1 MHHHPCELH
10 QAAVGPELFCGHA
23 EVDAQGEQAVCGPVL
38 LAGLAVLEEH
48 AAVGPEPPML
58 QVVLELEGMH
68 DTRTR
73 THEHE
78 EPEDTVE
85 ERSREETAD
94 ERNQEENPL
103 ELAAEQVEVE
113 VGAQPAVLVHGE
125 TVAAEAAVEQQVEEA
140 ARDPAVDAKA
150 NHARVSLSSW
160 RATDVWS
167 CGCGSCCD
175 VCDVTLTCPAT
186 AVWGLAVEGLAAH
199 CLPANG
205 AGGLVASPD
214 FALHRKTEKR
224 IATWLQEIATANYS
238 LKTTAMKVESSSIK
252 LPRSQDGIPTEQS
265 EVPFER
271 PTETVQDWRYSL

>member
-1 MHHHPCELH
+1 MLLAVLAVLVER
-10 QAAVGPELFCGHA
+10 AAVGP
-23 EVDAQGEQAVCGPVL
+23 GPT
-38 LAGLAVLEEH
+38 
-48 AAVGPEPPML
+48 ML
-58 QVVLELEGMH
+58 QVVPELEGMH
-68 DTRTR
+68 DTR

-78 EPEDTVE
+78 EPEDPVE
-85 ERSREETAD
+85 ERSREETAE
-94 ERNQEENPL
+94 ERNQEENLL

-125 TVAAEAAVEQQVEEA
+125 TVAAAAAVEQQAEEA

-160 RATDVWS
+160 CATDVWS

-175 VCDVTLTCPAT
+175 VCDVTLTCPA
-186 AVWGLAVEGLAAH
+186 AVVWGLAVEGLAVH

-205 AGGLVASPD
+205 AGGLAASPD
-214 FALHRKTEKR
+214 FALHRKTEKH
-224 IATWLQEIATANYS
+224 IATWLQKIATANYS
-238 LKTTAMKVESSSIK
+238 LKTTAMKVESGSIK

-265 EVPFER
+265 GVSFDR